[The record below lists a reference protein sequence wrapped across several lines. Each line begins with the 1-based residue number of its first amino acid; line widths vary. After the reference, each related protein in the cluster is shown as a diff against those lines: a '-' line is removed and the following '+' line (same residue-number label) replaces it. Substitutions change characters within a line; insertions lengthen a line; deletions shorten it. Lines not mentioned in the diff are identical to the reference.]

1 MTTLTTPA
9 LQAEQR
15 MVPMIVGNTP
25 RDSGDWRKVYDPADG
40 TLIGLAPV
48 GTKADLDAA
57 VAAARK
63 AFPGWA
69 ATPDAERRAACERM
83 AKALSDHAD
92 ELAVLLSEEQGKPM
106 EGLNAGFEL
115 GGCAGWMG
123 FTAGL
128 EIPVKILQDDEA
140 ALVEQHHV
148 PIGVVASITP
158 WNWPLMIAVWHIAP
172 AIRAGNTVVIKP
184 SPHTTLATLRMV
196 EILAAELPDGVLNA
210 VADGDGIGPAMAAHE
225 DIDKLIFTGSTATGK
240 AIMAA
245 AAPTLKKLT
254 LEMGGNDAGIVLPDA
269 DPKAIA
275 AGLFWGAFINNGQ
288 TCAAL
293 KRLYVHDDIYDA
305 VCAALVAVAED
316 VPMGPGREP
325 GNLLGPLQNAAQLE
339 IVTRLAETA
348 MAEGARLLCG
358 GDAGDR
364 GGFFYPITLIAD
376 AREDMACVREEQFGP
391 LLPIIR
397 YSDLDDAVR
406 QANALDADLAASV
419 WSADPVAARAVAERL
434 EAGTVYINKHG
445 EVAPHIPFGGA
456 RWSSMGVEFG
466 QEGLL
471 ACTNIKIY
479 NMAK

>member
-1 MTTLTTPA
+1 MNSLSKPVFRLDERTF
-9 LQAEQR
+9 
-15 MVPMIVGNTP
+15 PMIVANRP
-25 RDSGDWRKVYDPADG
+25 LESGAWRKVYDPADG
-40 TLIGLAPV
+40 AMIGLAPV
-48 GTKADLDAA
+48 ATKDDLDAA
-57 VAAARK
+57 VASARA

-69 ATPDAERRAACERM
+69 ATPDEERRDACLRM
-83 AKALSDHAD
+83 AKALTDHAE
-92 ELAVLLSEEQGKPM
+92 ELALLLSQEQGKPM
-106 EGLNAGFEL
+106 KGPNAEFEL
-115 GGCAGWMG
+115 GGCAGWMS
-123 FTAGL
+123 FAAGL
-128 EIPVKILQDDEA
+128 EIPVRVLQDDEQ

-148 PIGVVASITP
+148 PIGVIGSITP

-196 EILAAELPDGVLNA
+196 EILAAELPQGVLNA

-225 DIDKLIFTGSTATGK
+225 DIDKIMFTGSTATGK

-275 AGLFWGAFINNGQ
+275 QGLFWGAFINNGQ

-293 KRLYVHDDIYDA
+293 KRLYVHDDIYDE
-305 VCAALVAVAED
+305 VCAALVD
-316 VPMGPGREP
+316 VVSSIPMGPGREE
-325 GNLLGPLQNAAQLE
+325 GNLLGPLQNAAQLD
-339 IVTRLAETA
+339 IVSRLADA
-348 MAEGARLLCG
+348 ARADGARILCG
-358 GDAGDR
+358 GDRGEM
-364 GGFFYPITLIAD
+364 GGFFYLATLIAD

-397 YSDLDDAVR
+397 YGDVEDAIR
-406 QANALDADLAASV
+406 QANALDVDLAASV
-419 WSADPVAARAVAERL
+419 WSSDLAAARAVAQRL